1 MKKHPNVSLK
11 KLTNQLK
18 KNISICQC
26 QVRSQETK
34 KSKSSVNE
42 DVSLKKILS
51 SSIQH
56 FQPEP

>member
-51 SSIQH
+51 SSIQQ
-56 FQPEP
+56 F